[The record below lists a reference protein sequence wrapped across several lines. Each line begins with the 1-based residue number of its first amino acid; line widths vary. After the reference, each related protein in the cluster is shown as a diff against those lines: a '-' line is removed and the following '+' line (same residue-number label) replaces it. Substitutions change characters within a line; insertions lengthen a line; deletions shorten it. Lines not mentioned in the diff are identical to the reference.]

1 MRLKKKNITRESYE
15 QFCERVK
22 RTISG
27 ISYHL
32 IDKTIQSMSFRV
44 AEIIRNDGERL
55 KY

>member
-1 MRLKKKNITRESYE
+1 MRLKKNITRESYE

-32 IDKTIQSMSFRV
+32 IDKTIQSEFSRG
-44 AEIIRNDGERL
+44 RNNT
-55 KY
+55 K